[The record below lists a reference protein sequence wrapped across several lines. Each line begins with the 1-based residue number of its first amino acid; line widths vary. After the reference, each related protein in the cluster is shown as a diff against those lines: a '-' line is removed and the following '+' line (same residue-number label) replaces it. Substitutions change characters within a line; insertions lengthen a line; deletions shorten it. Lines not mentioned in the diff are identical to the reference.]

1 MIARIQTII
10 DKEWAE
16 VFKNRVVLLT
26 VVLMPLLLTIL
37 PLVILGI
44 MRGSGA
50 VQGSN
55 TDMPGAFAQVCGA
68 MPAGDCLE
76 LYILT
81 EFLIMFMIMP
91 LAIPVAIAAYSI
103 VGEKTTRSLEPL
115 LATPISTEELLAG
128 KALAA
133 AIPAVLATWA
143 GFAVFVIGTLVM
155 GISPAVRGQL
165 LGPTWLIAVFIIGPL
180 LAVLAVNVAVMVSS
194 RVNDPRAAEQI
205 SMVVIVPVLMIF
217 FGQVAG
223 LIILNA
229 QLMLVCALVLAVL
242 DVVFIYLGARLFQRE
257 AILTRWK

>member
-1 MIARIQTII
+1 VIARVRTIV

-26 VVLMPLLLTIL
+26 VLLMPLLLTIL
-37 PLVILGI
+37 PLVILSVMHSSGAAS
-44 MRGSGA
+44 GSG
-50 VQGSN
+50 
-55 TDMPGAFAQVCGA
+55 TDMPGAFAQMCGG
-68 MPAGDCLE
+68 MTAGDCLD
-76 LYILT
+76 LYIMT

-133 AIPAVLATWA
+133 AIPAILATW
-143 GFAVFVIGTLVM
+143 GGFIIFAVGAGIIGV
-155 GISPAVRGQL
+155 GPAARAGL
-165 LGPTWLIAVFIIGPL
+165 TSPTWLIAVFVIGPL

-217 FGQVAG
+217 FAQVAG
-223 LIILNA
+223 IVILNA
-229 QLMLVCALVLAVL
+229 ELMLLAAAVLLIL
-242 DVVFIYLGARLFQRE
+242 DVVFVYLGARLFQRE